1 MLKIST
7 GVYADAKAMTNAL
20 ASPSAVFY
28 SGDGTN
34 ATGFWAFWKTDMAL
48 VCGGIG
54 SKIGVT
60 EATIVADYASAVKI
74 NPIVVTGEGHAK
86 I

>member
-1 MLKIST
+1 MLKLST

-34 ATGFWAFWKTDMAL
+34 ATGFWAIWKDELAL
-48 VCGGIG
+48 VCGGTG
-54 SKIGVT
+54 GKIGVT
-60 EATIVADYASAVKI
+60 ESTVVSDFAAAVKI
-74 NPIVVTGEGHAK
+74 QPINITGGLSA
-86 I
+86 